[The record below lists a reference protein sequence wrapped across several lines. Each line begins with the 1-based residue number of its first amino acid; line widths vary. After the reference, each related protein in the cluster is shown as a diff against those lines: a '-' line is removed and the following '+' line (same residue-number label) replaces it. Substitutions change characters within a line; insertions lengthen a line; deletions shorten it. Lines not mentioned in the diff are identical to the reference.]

1 MSKILDLPMVICD
14 CNALT
19 QAGYIGQDVESC
31 IQRLLI
37 ESGLNVQKAQRGIVV
52 LDEFDKLAKKETTIG
67 RDVAGEGVQQALLAM
82 VHGSKITV
90 NIKDAQKPA
99 QPHSTAPHVP
109 PSMSATL
116 SSFSSASKVDQQF
129 VVDTSNIIFVF
140 CGAFAGLEKI
150 INKRVSKKTMGFKS
164 ADQAQPTKE
173 SVAANPVLRPT
184 PGQEPPPEAYFDLA
198 TPEDLQVYGI
208 IPELLGRIHDICAL
222 HPLSLDELYRILT
235 EPRNNLV
242 AQYRALF
249 ETYPSEV
256 FFTKKA
262 LRAIAKR
269 AADSKKGAR
278 GLQSEMLRVLQDAM
292 FIAPVPYILVTAAC
306 VEDPNKLHYWGKD
319 GRMELERVMRE
330 EDGEDIQPLHVEQ
343 AQAQAALGC

>member
-1 MSKILDLPMVICD
+1 MVICD

-52 LDEFDKLAKKETTIG
+52 LDEFDKLAKKEAAIG

-90 NIKDAQKPA
+90 NIKDALK
-99 QPHSTAPHVP
+99 P
-109 PSMSATL
+109 PSTPTATPHLPPNTSATL
-116 SSFSSASKVDQQF
+116 SSPPMTPKVDQQF
-129 VVDTSNIIFVF
+129 VVDTSNVIFVF

-150 INKRVSKKTMGFKS
+150 IKKRVSKKSMGFKAEGEEEPVKEAVAS
-164 ADQAQPTKE
+164 QAIQKE
-173 SVAANPVLRPT
+173 S
-184 PGQEPPPEAYFDLA
+184 PPEAFFDIA
-198 TPEDLQVYGI
+198 IPEDLQAYGI
-208 IPELLGRIHDICAL
+208 IPELLGRIHEICAL

-292 FIAPVPYILVTAAC
+292 FIAPIPYILVTAAC
-306 VEDPNKLHYWGKD
+306 VEDPTKLHYWGKD
-319 GRMELERVMRE
+319 GRMELERTMRE
-330 EDGEDIQPLHVEQ
+330 EDGEEIQTVHVEQ
-343 AQAQAALGC
+343 IQAEAAHGC